1 MQPSVP
7 VGSFVDR
14 VTLVDEQPSKHPTQL
29 RIILDEQQPEETAG
43 LR

>member
-7 VGSFVDR
+7 VGSFVDG
-14 VTLVDEQPSKHPTQL
+14 VALVDEQPSKHPTQL